1 MKPIKINQ
9 NSWHYHVATTYTDG
23 NVRWATS
30 ICEYNRK
37 VFMGLVS
44 ICLIILASSI
54 ALLALLAPI
63 FYIILYLIY
72 GLQIDPG
79 SDENAW
85 ILFGLVCYLGILVI
99 YLIHLFTEWKQEKL
113 DEECRTGIE
122 RKDSYI
128 KSAWKSFKDKV
139 CVKVEWE

>member
-9 NSWHYHVATTYTDG
+9 NSWHYHVATSYTDG

-44 ICLIILASSI
+44 IALIILASS
-54 ALLALLAPI
+54 LALLILLSPI
-63 FYIILYLIY
+63 FYTILYLIY
-72 GLQIDPG
+72 GLPIDPDSNEG
-79 SDENAW
+79 A
-85 ILFGLVCYLGILVI
+85 LLVAGIGCYLVILGI